1 MGPCKRTRE
10 GNIIPSCSNYNLD
23 LTSTP
28 KIDESGIQTRMET
41 IYSTYNLDSDVVE
54 FVINPSNDYTDLH
67 GSLLHVAGQILST
80 KPVTSQTQ
88 DTQPSS
94 SSTSGRGRGG
104 T

>member
-28 KIDESGIQTRMET
+28 KIDESGVETRMET
-41 IYSTYNLDSDVVE
+41 IYSTYNLDQDVVE

-67 GSLLHVAGQILST
+67 GSLLYVAGQILGT
-80 KPVTSQTQ
+80 KPASSQAAGTQ
-88 DTQPSS
+88 
-94 SSTSGRGRGG
+94 SSTSTSGG
-104 T
+104 